1 MGEFI
6 DLESKIIE
14 NKSDRFICPD
24 CHMHLIKSEDETA
37 HICNKCGAKFII
49 RDGIHDLYPK
59 VPFAEV
65 HSINFAQ
72 LYQVFGKYPMAEDA
86 EKLRRD
92 ATVSMVDGG
101 RILEIGCATGLMT
114 ENLAKRGQVYA
125 TDISM
130 SYLKKVRTRVPGIT
144 LIRLDAHKLP
154 FDDHFFDYVL
164 MTDVLE
170 HVLVPCRVLEEVH
183 RVLRPEGKFIL
194 GVPNILNL
202 SNILKHLRGYKPYK
216 LLQYA
221 DAHISFYDPAG
232 LFQLLAANGFEV
244 KKYKPIYPFSIA
256 RKIIPQAAA
265 KFLDKLFVRIACYF
279 SREILVVAQKSEKN
293 YWETLKTAILRRKA
307 PLLQNNHG

>member
-6 DLESKIIE
+6 DLERKVIE
-14 NKSDRFICPD
+14 NKSDQFICPD
-24 CHMHLIKSEDETA
+24 CHMHLIKSEDEAA

-65 HSINFAQ
+65 QAINFAEF
-72 LYQVFGKYPMAEDA
+72 YQVFGKYPIAEDA
-86 EKLRRD
+86 EKLRID

-154 FDDHFFDYVL
+154 FDDLFFNNVL

-170 HVLVPCRVLEEVH
+170 HVLVPSRALEEVH
-183 RVLRPEGKFIL
+183 RVLRPEGKLIL

-202 SNILKHLRGYKPYK
+202 SNILRHLRGLRPYK

-221 DAHISFYDPAG
+221 DAHISFYEPAG

-244 KKYKPIYPFSIA
+244 KKYQPIYPFSIA
-256 RKIIPQAAA
+256 RNIIPQAAI
-265 KFLDKLFVRIACYF
+265 KFLDKLFERIACYF
-279 SREILVVAQKSEKN
+279 SREMLVIAQKSDKN
-293 YWETLKTAILRRKA
+293 YWETLRTAILRRKA
-307 PLLQNNHG
+307 SILQNKHG